1 MVIQNSGGTQG
12 ALWYMWN
19 GEWDHFIVIIII
31 IIIIIVI
38 IIIIAIAIIILA
50 IAHVRYIKI

>member
-1 MVIQNSGGTQG
+1 MVIQNSRGKQG

-31 IIIIIVI
+31 III
-38 IIIIAIAIIILA
+38 AIAIIILS

>member
-1 MVIQNSGGTQG
+1 MVIQNSGGKQG

-31 IIIIIVI
+31 IIIIIITIIVI
-38 IIIIAIAIIILA
+38 IIIIIIIIIISLQ
-50 IAHVRYIKI
+50 

>member
-1 MVIQNSGGTQG
+1 MVIQNSGGKQG

-19 GEWDHFIVIIII
+19 GEWDHFIVIIIMI
-31 IIIIIVI
+31 IIIMI

>member
-1 MVIQNSGGTQG
+1 MVIQNSRGKQG

-31 IIIIIVI
+31 IIIIII
-38 IIIIAIAIIILA
+38 IKYYYYFLA
-50 IAHVRYIKI
+50 IALVRYIKI

>member
-1 MVIQNSGGTQG
+1 MVIQNSGGKQG

-31 IIIIIVI
+31 IIIIII
-38 IIIIAIAIIILA
+38 IKYYYYFLA

>member
-1 MVIQNSGGTQG
+1 MVIQNSGGKQG

-31 IIIIIVI
+31 IIIVI
-38 IIIIAIAIIILA
+38 IIIIIIISLQ
-50 IAHVRYIKI
+50 

>member
-1 MVIQNSGGTQG
+1 MVIQNSRGKQG

-31 IIIIIVI
+31 IIIIIITIIVI
-38 IIIIAIAIIILA
+38 IIIIIIIIISLQ
-50 IAHVRYIKI
+50 

>member
-1 MVIQNSGGTQG
+1 MVTQNSGGKQG

-31 IIIIIVI
+31 IIIIII
-38 IIIIAIAIIILA
+38 KYYYYFLA

>member
-1 MVIQNSGGTQG
+1 MAIQNSGGKQG

-19 GEWDHFIVIIII
+19 GEWDHFIVII

>member
-1 MVIQNSGGTQG
+1 MVIQNSGGKQG

-31 IIIIIVI
+31 IIIIII
-38 IIIIAIAIIILA
+38 KYNYYFLA

>member
-1 MVIQNSGGTQG
+1 MVIQNSGGKQG
-12 ALWYMWN
+12 ALWYIWN

-31 IIIIIVI
+31 II

>member
-1 MVIQNSGGTQG
+1 MVIQNSGGKQG

-31 IIIIIVI
+31 IIIII
-38 IIIIAIAIIILA
+38 IIAIAIIILA

>member
-1 MVIQNSGGTQG
+1 MVIQNSGGKQG

-19 GEWDHFIVIIII
+19 GEWDHFIVIII

-50 IAHVRYIKI
+50 IAHVRYIEI

>member
-1 MVIQNSGGTQG
+1 MVIQNSGGKQG

-19 GEWDHFIVIIII
+19 GEWDHFIFIIII

-38 IIIIAIAIIILA
+38 IIIIIIVSLQ
-50 IAHVRYIKI
+50 